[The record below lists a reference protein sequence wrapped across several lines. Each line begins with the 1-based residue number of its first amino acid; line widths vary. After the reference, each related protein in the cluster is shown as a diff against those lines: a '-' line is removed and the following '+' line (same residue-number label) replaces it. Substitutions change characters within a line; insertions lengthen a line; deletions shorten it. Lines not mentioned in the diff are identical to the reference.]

1 MIGIPTPPSAPPTLR
16 SMWSDCLRY
25 WEPRRVVYNG
35 ILLAVVLTQLSGNK
49 AWSCMAHPHAIVGMI
64 IACALANLCY
74 CTAYAVDLA
83 VQHSDFREAWL
94 ERRGWL
100 FFVGCIL
107 AGALTTLTLPLVLS
121 GLL

>member
-1 MIGIPTPPSAPPTLR
+1 MIGIPTQPSAPPTLR
-16 SMWSDCLRY
+16 SIWSDCLRY
-25 WEPRRVVYNG
+25 WEPRRLVYNG
-35 ILLAVVLTQLSGNK
+35 ILTVVVVTQLSALK
-49 AWSCMAHPHAIVGMI
+49 AWPYLAAPHAILGMI

-74 CTAYAVDLA
+74 CTAYLVDLA

-107 AGALTTLTLPLVLS
+107 AGALTTFTLPQVLA
-121 GLL
+121 GLR